1 MALLCLVMLVCFSGC
16 QALSFYRQAIAGEYQ
31 ILAHQESI
39 TNLMANPKTP
49 PELKA
54 KFGQVMKIR
63 QFAAEELKLPADG
76 AYVKYT
82 DLRRPCVVWNVN
94 VAPALS
100 LEPKTWWFPVVG
112 RASYRGYFDETG
124 ARRYAAR
131 WEKNGW
137 DVYVDGV
144 EAYSTLGW
152 FRDPLM
158 NTFIFEPEADLAELI
173 FHELGHRRLY
183 VNGDTDFNEAFATEV
198 AAEGLRRWFAASS
211 NPKACQEHQAG
222 LARANQFVQLVM
234 DTRRELEAVYGDAR
248 LPDAEKLRRKEEI
261 IGKLRANYVAAKK
274 AWGGESGYD
283 DWFAEPIN
291 NAKLNTV
298 STYYDLVPAFQAL
311 LLAKGGDMEKF
322 YGAVAALGKLPFDKR
337 HEALREYLKGQPAAQ
352 PVKSLQ
358 KPGIGL
364 SIMDSEN
371 RMKRMR

>member
-1 MALLCLVMLVCFSGC
+1 MVKYMKQGGWTRLAMMGLLCLVMLVCFSGC
-16 QALSFYRQAIAGEYQ
+16 QAISFYRQAIAGEYQ

-39 TNLMANPKTP
+39 TNLMANPETP
-49 PELKA
+49 PKLKA
-54 KFGQVMKIR
+54 KFRQVIRIR
-63 QFAAEELKLPADG
+63 QFAAQELKLPADG

-82 DLRRPCVVWNVN
+82 DLHRPCVVWNVN

-100 LEPKTWWFPVVG
+100 LEPETWWFPVVG
-112 RASYRGYFDETG
+112 RASYRGYFHEAA

-131 WEKNGW
+131 WEKKGW

-152 FRDPLM
+152 FPDPLL

-211 NPKACQEHQAG
+211 NPKAAQEHQAAF
-222 LARANQFVQLVM
+222 AREKQFVQLVM

-248 LPDAEKLRRKEEI
+248 LTDAEKLRCKEEI
-261 IGKLRANYVAAKK
+261 IGKLRANYAAIKQT
-274 AWGGESGYD
+274 WGGESGYD
-283 DWFAEPIN
+283 EWFAEPIN

-298 STYYDLVPAFQAL
+298 STYYDLVPAFEAL
-311 LLAKGGDMEKF
+311 LRANGGDMEKF
-322 YGAVAALGKLPFDKR
+322 YGAVAALGKLPVEKR
-337 HEALREYLKGQPAAQ
+337 HEALREYLKGRPPPQP
-352 PVKSLQ
+352 
-358 KPGIGL
+358 
-364 SIMDSEN
+364 
-371 RMKRMR
+371 

>member
-1 MALLCLVMLVCFSGC
+1 MMGLLCLVMLVCFSGC
-16 QALSFYRQAIAGEYQ
+16 QAFSFYRQAIAGEYQ

-49 PELKA
+49 AELKA
-54 KFGQVMKIR
+54 KFGQVIKIR
-63 QFAAEELKLPADG
+63 RFAAEELKLPVDD
-76 AYVKYT
+76 AYLKYT

-94 VAPALS
+94 VAPVLS

-112 RASYRGYFDETG
+112 RASYRGYFDEAG

-131 WEKNGW
+131 WEKKGW

-211 NPKACQEHQAG
+211 NPRAYQEHQAV
-222 LARANQFVQLVM
+222 LARDKQFVQLVM
-234 DTRRELEAVYGDAR
+234 DTRQELEAVYGDAR

-261 IGKLRANYVAAKK
+261 IGKLRARYAAVKK
-274 AWGGESGYD
+274 AWGGETGYD
-283 DWFAEPIN
+283 GWFAEPIN

-298 STYYDLVPAFQAL
+298 SMYYDLVPAFQAL
-311 LLAKGGDMEKF
+311 LLAQGGDMEKF
-322 YGAVAALGKLPFDKR
+322 YGAVAALGKLPVEKR
-337 HEALREYLKGQPAAQ
+337 HEALRQYLKGRP
-352 PVKSLQ
+352 PPDKSH
-358 KPGIGL
+358 
-364 SIMDSEN
+364 
-371 RMKRMR
+371 

>member
-1 MALLCLVMLVCFSGC
+1 MMALLCLVMLACFSGC
-16 QALSFYRQAIAGEYQ
+16 QGISFYRQAIAGQCQ

-39 TNLMANPKTP
+39 TNLMAKPETP
-49 PELKA
+49 PKLKA
-54 KFGQVMKIR
+54 KFEQVIKIR
-63 QFAAEELKLPADG
+63 RFAAEELKLPADG
-76 AYVKYT
+76 AYVKYI
-82 DLRRPCVVWNVN
+82 DLRRPCVVWNVS

-112 RASYRGYFDETG
+112 RASYCGYFEEAA

-131 WEKNGW
+131 WEKKGW
-137 DVYVDGV
+137 DIHVGGV

-152 FRDPLM
+152 FRDPLL

-211 NPKACQEHQAG
+211 NEKAYAEHQAA
-222 LARANQFVQLVM
+222 LSRDRQFVQLVM
-234 DTRRELEAVYGDAR
+234 DTRRELEAVYVDAR

-261 IGKLRANYVAAKK
+261 IGKLRSKYAVAKK

-283 DWFAEPIN
+283 EWFAEPIN

-298 STYYDLVPAFQAL
+298 SEYYDLVPAFQAL

-322 YGAVAALGKLPFDKR
+322 YGAVAALGKLPFEKR
-337 HEALREYLKGQPAAQ
+337 HEALRAYLKGNPPQLP
-352 PVKSLQ
+352 
-358 KPGIGL
+358 
-364 SIMDSEN
+364 
-371 RMKRMR
+371 